1 MCMRRAL
8 AGVLG
13 LLLLALGIVACGDD
27 DSGEGDSAA
36 RDSSG
41 QAGLTSISEENL
53 PEGFEKTP
61 TVGLDGK
68 EWRFD
73 NVPGHYWKVLDDRG
87 FAVGLHFQSD
97 KPFKWAEDA
106 PKGELL
112 YIVYAI
118 PGACGNGSFAK
129 ASKSEDASTS
139 GGHPRVSTIG
149 DGLVGAGPNAGH
161 WLLHT
166 AVRDFTLAG
175 PPGNPMAGT
184 KVEAGQPGFMPVCD
198 IR

>member
-1 MCMRRAL
+1 MHTRRRIASL
-8 AGVLG
+8 LG
-13 LLLLALGIVACGDD
+13 LLALGLGLAACGDD
-27 DSGEGDSAA
+27 DSDDTGDT
-36 RDSSG
+36 DG
-41 QAGLTSISEENL
+41 QAGAAASTVSISEANL

-61 TVGLDGK
+61 TIELEGK

-73 NVPGHYWKVLDDRG
+73 NVPGHYWKELDDRG
-87 FAVGLHFQSD
+87 YAVGLHFQSD
-97 KPFKWAEDA
+97 KPFKWATDVR
-106 PKGELL
+106 KGELL

-118 PGACGNGSFAK
+118 PGNCGDGSFAK
-129 ASKSEDASTS
+129 ASKSEDASIV
-139 GGHPRVSTIG
+139 GPLPAGFDHWH
-149 DGLVGAGPNAGH
+149 GLVGAGPKQGH
-161 WLLHT
+161 WLMHT